1 MSLMTSTPTT
11 EQLEEAVGMIEGLKP
26 KGEWDTMASL
36 GANLSSLQNF
46 MREMDGKATEE
57 EEALA
62 IANAVLAA
70 EGKEEEEARSRG
82 GRRGRAGRGGG
93 ARLGKGAGGAG
104 AGGGREPELPGSP
117 ELADK
122 LNTSCAGRRS
132 TWRRSGSLSCRCAR
146 CRSRRPRGSR
156 RRLSLRKCSPRGEEA
171 PKAKTQTPKAPRAA
185 AEPATTRAFSSFRP
199 FRGSR
204 VFE

>member
-70 EGKEEEEARSRG
+70 EGKEEEEPEAAEG
-82 GRRGRAGRGGG
+82 EEGEPEA
-93 ARLGKGAGGAG
+93 AAEPAAEPAGGVG
-104 AGGGREPELPGSP
+104 AGGGRRAGASPGSP
-117 ELADK
+117 
-122 LNTSCAGRRS
+122 R
-132 TWRRSGSLSCRCAR
+132 AR
-146 CRSRRPRGSR
+146 GQ
-156 RRLSLRKCSPRGEEA
+156 A
-171 PKAKTQTPKAPRAA
+171 QHAPREEEVPGGDPGAGAA
-185 AEPATTRAFSSFRP
+185 GARAAGAGG
-199 FRGSR
+199 RG
-204 VFE
+204 VPPGG